1 MFNRLFS
8 KSGLSLERLRTF
20 CEVADAGSMAKAANG
35 DTVRQ
40 SQFSRQMKDLE
51 EHFGRKLT
59 ERRGRN
65 VVLTKEGAEFA
76 ALARQV
82 LGALEDFQV
91 SGSAGAIELSLGAGE
106 SFHRGVILPRLGE
119 IRERLP
125 EVILGLRNMRSAQIL
140 DGLQDGRLDLG
151 VLDEGDLTG
160 ELKCVRL
167 GRVTYRLVVHK
178 RGVSG
183 AKNKTP
189 DLKAV
194 LAMPFVGMEG
204 ESKLMTAITDLG
216 VRSGVQVNFAVKCSS
231 WPAVADA
238 LMKCD
243 GVGIL
248 PSVIPP
254 PDQCIEIETPGL
266 KAFDRVLALAWDA
279 RRGTL
284 RSQSVKS
291 QRVLG
296 DVLKF

>member
-106 SFHRGVILPRLGE
+106 SFHRGVILPRLSQ

-125 EVILGLRNMRSAQIL
+125 DVVLGLRNMRSAQIL
-140 DGLQDGRLDLG
+140 EGLQDGRLDLG
-151 VLDEGDLTG
+151 VLDEGDLTA
-160 ELKCVRL
+160 EQKSVRL
-167 GRVTYRLVVHK
+167 GRVSYRLVVN
-178 RGVSG
+178 RGGLAV
-183 AKNKTP
+183 AKGKAP
-189 DLKAV
+189 DVKAA
-194 LAMPFVGMEG
+194 LALPFVGMEG
-204 ESKLMTAITDLG
+204 ENKLMTAIVELG
-216 VRSGVQVNFAVKCSS
+216 VRAGVQVNFAVKCSS

-238 LMKCD
+238 LIK
-243 GVGIL
+243 GPAVGIL
-248 PSVIPP
+248 PSVISPP
-254 PDQCIEIETPGL
+254 AECLEIDTPGL
-266 KAFDRVLALAWDA
+266 KVFDRALALAWDA

-284 RSQSVKS
+284 RAQSVKS

-296 DVLKF
+296 EVLKF